1 MGDFND
7 DPIDPSLK
15 KVLKIEGNR
24 NSLDSLSLFGP
35 MEKLFKKGFESLA
48 YRDRWNL
55 FDQMYMTSNLVVAKN
70 MTYRFWKA
78 GIFTPN
84 YLMDPK
90 GRYKGYPLRHMLVE
104 VILAVIT
111 TIFRSISI

>member
-1 MGDFND
+1 LNLQENLYLLQYSENAKIISIGDFKD

-35 MEKLFKKGFESLA
+35 MEKLFKKGFGFLA

-55 FDQMYMTSNLVVAKN
+55 FDQMYMTSNLVVAK
-70 MTYRFWKA
+70 T
-78 GIFTPN
+78 
-84 YLMDPK
+84 
-90 GRYKGYPLRHMLVE
+90 
-104 VILAVIT
+104 
-111 TIFRSISI
+111 